1 MKIIKNINNNVAIC
15 EDSAGHEVVVFAK
28 GIGFKK
34 PPAEISLSSI
44 DRTFYGVNP
53 NYIDLI
59 KKADEV
65 VVGIALDI
73 KELADRSGIVTSSN
87 LIYSLIDHISYS
99 LERQKKKIYFNLP
112 ISTDIPHL
120 FSKEMEIAN
129 YGIRLIKER
138 LGVFMPKEEASFIAL
153 NIVNAETEV
162 EKKRQ
167 HEELVIL
174 QITNIISKEM
184 GIAID
189 VEGVNYSRFASHL
202 HYLLIK
208 SADREVRYGELA
220 DMISKNY
227 VKEFT
232 CAKKII
238 AILEK
243 DKYGPFTDDEALFL
257 TLHINRLC
265 NREEK
270 EDKK

>member
-1 MKIIKNINNNVAIC
+1 
-15 EDSAGHEVVVFAK
+15 
-28 GIGFKK
+28 
-34 PPAEISLSSI
+34 
-44 DRTFYGVNP
+44 
-53 NYIDLI
+53 
-59 KKADEV
+59 
-65 VVGIALDI
+65 
-73 KELADRSGIVTSSN
+73 
-87 LIYSLIDHISYS
+87 
-99 LERQKKKIYFNLP
+99 
-112 ISTDIPHL
+112 
-120 FSKEMEIAN
+120 
-129 YGIRLIKER
+129 
-138 LGVFMPKEEASFIAL
+138 MPKEEASFIAL

-220 DMISKNY
+220 DMISKHY